1 MNHASLKS
9 SARLRRTLKALI
21 EAKGWVSTATLI
33 RRACICA
40 VNSVIAE
47 LRENGC
53 DISCEQRMDHAT
65 GKRRWVYRLND
76 YPKDWN
82 ENP

>member
-1 MNHASLKS
+1 MNHASLKR
-9 SARLRRTLKALI
+9 SARLRRALSALI
-21 EAKGWVSTATLI
+21 AARGWVSTMTLI
-33 RRACICA
+33 RRARICA

-53 DISCEQRMDHAT
+53 DISCEQRTDPAT

-82 ENP
+82 ASA